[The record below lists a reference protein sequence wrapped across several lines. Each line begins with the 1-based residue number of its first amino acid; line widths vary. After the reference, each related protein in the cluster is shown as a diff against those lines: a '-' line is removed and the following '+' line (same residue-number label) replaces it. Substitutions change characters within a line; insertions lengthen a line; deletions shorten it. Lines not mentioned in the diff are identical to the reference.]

1 MFSPDRGQTEPIA
14 ALVAVFALGAGLSL
28 YVGVL
33 GTTLPSLTEEA
44 ELSPA
49 AADRVVADAS
59 AAGVIRPPIE
69 DAVADARPNGHE
81 INATLRSGSAAWSG
95 GPPRADAADCTR
107 RRVSVRV
114 APGTVRPG
122 SLEVCVWTVR

>member
-1 MFSPDRGQTEPIA
+1 MFSRDRGQTEPIA

-33 GTTLPSLTEEA
+33 GATLPSLTEEA
-44 ELSPA
+44 EMSPA
-49 AADRVVADAS
+49 AADRFLTEAS
-59 AAGVIRPPIE
+59 TAGVIRPPIGG
-69 DAVADARPNGHE
+69 AVEDARPNGYGM
-81 INATLRSGSAAWSG
+81 NVTLRSGSAVWNG
-95 GPPRADAADCTR
+95 GPPRGDAADCTH